1 MKIPSDVG
9 RTLKDHRDSIDRLDA
24 ILVYTLS
31 ERFRHTKAV
40 GGLKATYKLPPADPD
55 REARQIS
62 RLEKLASDAGL
73 DPDFAKKF
81 LNFII
86 KEVIQHHKHL
96 AK

>member
-1 MKIPSDVG
+1 MKIPPDVD

-40 GGLKATYKLPPADPD
+40 GELKATHKLPPADPE

-62 RLEKLASDAGL
+62 RLQKLARDAGL
-73 DPDFAKKF
+73 DPEFAKKF

-96 AK
+96 AR